1 MSQVSRRPLNNKI
14 EIQINKI
21 FETAYTP
28 FQRRLL
34 TVTERKMISK
44 RIAILL
50 FNENGY
56 NYREISELVKVSTS
70 TIAYIV
76 RLYNDNEQLRF
87 SIKKLKRFQN
97 NRKIIKDIFN
107 MAEDILT
114 YKYPKKSGGTI
125 L

>member
-56 NYREISELVKVSTS
+56 DYREISELVKVS
-70 TIAYIV
+70 
-76 RLYNDNEQLRF
+76 
-87 SIKKLKRFQN
+87 
-97 NRKIIKDIFN
+97 RKIIKDIFN